1 MDNNTPTYDSILE
14 LRRTVNESATA
25 FHLAFMSEKSAE
37 RMLNAAAVRIA
48 DAVANGETPTA
59 YDVAAYRCRRHEY
72 AEALLKCNEA
82 DERLAESGNR
92 LREAIRRAKAVSTLL
107 DKSKLDTIGEPPYL
121 VGGETIPKGG
131 AK

>member
-1 MDNNTPTYDSILE
+1 MATNTNDSILE
-14 LRRTVNESATA
+14 LRQEMTAATTA
-25 FHLAFMSEKSAE
+25 FHLAFMSEEAAE
-37 RMLNAAAVRIA
+37 RMLNAVAVRIA

-59 YDVAAYRCRRHEY
+59 YDVAAYRCRRHEH

-92 LREAIRRAKAVSTLL
+92 LRAAVEKAKAVSTLL

-121 VGGETIPKGG
+121 VGGVAIPKGG
-131 AK
+131 AS